1 MTGRPAPGKAS
12 TASSLRQ
19 FVSDFAAFAGKKA
32 ANAAV
37 AMTLAALFEG
47 IGLALIVPLISVV
60 MGTPSGRLSET
71 ANAVFHFFGL
81 RQPFGQLALLLGLFG
96 ALMIVRAVVVSFRDR
111 IVADLRIGFSE
122 AQRLRLAE
130 RLAGAQWSQIA
141 RLQHARVVQ
150 AIAGDVQRIA
160 AIATLLLQG
169 VVAAVMLVS
178 QCVLVFLLA
187 PLLAVLMVGL
197 LAVGSIALVSFVR
210 RARTFG
216 QRSGRANLALMESA
230 TQFLG
235 GLKLA
240 MSQNLQAGFIAEFRA
255 TLQDLAR
262 RQIDFT
268 RDQSRHRIVLST
280 ATGLIGV
287 AVVLVGYGAFAI
299 DAPTLITLVVVMT
312 RMSGPVGQVQQSV
325 QQLANV
331 LPAYEMVRE
340 LEAEL
345 TAMAGEPPSGTQAA
359 PLADEPIV
367 FEHVSFHH
375 AEADDRSDLPRGID
389 DVDLVIAPG
398 ECVGIGGPSGAGK
411 TTLADLLVGLYSPQR
426 GRITVGGVVLNGSVL
441 NGWRERVGYVSQDP
455 FLFHDTVRRNLAW
468 ANPQASEADVWDA
481 LRFAG
486 ADGVVRRMAQGLDTM
501 LGERGILVSGG
512 ERQRIALARAI
523 LRKPHVL
530 VLDEAT
536 SAVDVAGERE
546 IFTRLRSLAPRLT
559 TVIIAHRAES
569 LMLCDR
575 ILHMEAGRCVEVGRQ
590 PVASGRAAR

>member
-1 MTGRPAPGKAS
+1 
-12 TASSLRQ
+12 
-19 FVSDFAAFAGKKA
+19 
-32 ANAAV
+32 
-37 AMTLAALFEG
+37 MTLAALFEG

-60 MGTPSGRLSET
+60 IGTPSGRLSKT
-71 ANAVFHFFGL
+71 ANVVFEVFGL
-81 RQPFGQLALLLGLFG
+81 RHPFGQLALLLGLFG
-96 ALMIVRAVVVSFRDR
+96 ALLIVRAFVVSFRDL
-111 IVADLRIGFSE
+111 IVADLRVGFSE

-130 RLAGAQWSQIA
+130 RLAGAQWSRIT

-169 VVAAVMLVS
+169 AVAAVMLVG
-178 QCVLVFLLA
+178 QFLLVFLLA
-187 PLLAVLMVGL
+187 PLLAIVMMGL
-197 LAVGSIALVSFVR
+197 LAVGSAALVSFVR

-216 QRSGRANLALMESA
+216 QSSGRANLALMESA

-255 TLQDLAR
+255 TLRDLTR

-280 ATGLIGV
+280 ATGLIGA
-287 AVVLVGYGAFAI
+287 AVILLGYGVFAI
-299 DAPTLITLVVVMT
+299 DAPTLIALVVVMT
-312 RMSGPVGQVQQSV
+312 RMSGPVGQVQQSI

-331 LPAYEMVRE
+331 LPAYETVRE
-340 LEAEL
+340 LEVEL
-345 TAMAGEPPSGTQAA
+345 AMMAGESPGLTPAA
-359 PLADEPIV
+359 PLTDGPIV

-375 AEADDRSDLPRGID
+375 AEADDRSDFLRGVD

-411 TTLADLLVGLYSPQR
+411 TTLADLLVGLYAPQR
-426 GRITVGGVVLNGSVL
+426 GRITVGGVVLSGSVL

-468 ANPQASEADVWDA
+468 ANPQASEAEMWDA

-486 ADGVVRRMAQGLDTM
+486 ADGVVRRMAHGLDTM

-523 LRKPHVL
+523 LRKPRVL

-536 SAVDVAGERE
+536 SALDVVGERE
-546 IFTRLRSLAPRLT
+546 IFARLRALTQRLT
-559 TVIIAHRAES
+559 IVIIAHRPES
-569 LMLCDR
+569 LVLCDR
-575 ILHMEAGRCVEVGRQ
+575 VLRMDAGRCADDGRHA
-590 PVASGRAAR
+590 VAPGRAAR